1 MSQTSI
7 GTSPRPWPARP
18 RRKAV
23 RDIEVERDERI
34 ALAGENEKLA
44 DRLSRRVT
52 AHVLER
58 QHAMK
63 GLSGNISVASAATSA
78 KPGSVW

>member
-34 ALAGENEKLA
+34 ALAGENE
-44 DRLSRRVT
+44 RTRPESSRT
-52 AHVLER
+52 WAGR
-58 QHAMK
+58 Q
-63 GLSGNISVASAATSA
+63 GLQA
-78 KPGSVW
+78 